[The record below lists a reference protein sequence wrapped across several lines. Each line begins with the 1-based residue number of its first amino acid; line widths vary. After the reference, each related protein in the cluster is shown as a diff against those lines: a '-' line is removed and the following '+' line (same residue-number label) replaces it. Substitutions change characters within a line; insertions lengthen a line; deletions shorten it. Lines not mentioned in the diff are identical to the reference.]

1 MIISSMLSEI
11 YGSTGSFNVYQ
22 CVAPRD
28 LLKKK
33 INIEILVSKFS

>member
-11 YGSTGSFNVYQ
+11 YGSNRSFNVYQ

-28 LLKKK
+28 LLKK
-33 INIEILVSKFS
+33 INIEILGSKFS